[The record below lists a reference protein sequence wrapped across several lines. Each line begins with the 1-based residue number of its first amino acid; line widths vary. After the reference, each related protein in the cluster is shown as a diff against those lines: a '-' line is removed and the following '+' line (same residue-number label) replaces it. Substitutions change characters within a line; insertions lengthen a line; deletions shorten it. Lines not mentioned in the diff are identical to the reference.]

1 MSGKI
6 AHKKLWGKLVID
18 KQKSLG
24 KPRLFAY
31 NICPLQTI
39 FCVSYRFISFQNVV
53 KTTFLFHGILLHFL
67 FHGTNT
73 EQIKKPIPIEIGF

>member
-31 NICPLQTI
+31 NICPLQTTI
-39 FCVSYRFISFQNVV
+39 NVS
-53 KTTFLFHGILLHFL
+53 
-67 FHGTNT
+67 
-73 EQIKKPIPIEIGF
+73 